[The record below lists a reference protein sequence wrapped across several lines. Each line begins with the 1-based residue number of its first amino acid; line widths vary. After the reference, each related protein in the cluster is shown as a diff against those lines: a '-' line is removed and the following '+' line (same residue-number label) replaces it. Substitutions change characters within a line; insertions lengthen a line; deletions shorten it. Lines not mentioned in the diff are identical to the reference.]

1 MIPTS
6 RAILTWAIGSAIGL
20 LLAVAPAAGDDWPGW
35 RGSRRDS
42 LCRETGLLKSWPAPG
57 PRLLWKVK
65 GLGEGLSGP
74 AIVGDR
80 LYTMGNIDGKEKVLA
95 LDLAQEGK
103 PVWSSAI
110 GDIRHTGGGYPG
122 PRATPT
128 IDGTRLYTMGVA
140 GDLVCMD
147 TQDGRILW
155 SHDSVKDF
163 GGKIHD
169 QGYSESPLVD
179 GPWVIC
185 TPGMKTSTMVALDKM
200 TGSLIWA
207 APVGDPAAHS
217 SAVKFTAGGVE
228 QYVTVTGKGVIS
240 VRAKDGKFL
249 WRNDHPAINCMTVV
263 TSGETVFVTNEHGGG
278 TISIVPTADG
288 FQAKELY
295 FTPAMKNYHG
305 GVVLVDGALYG
316 SSNNVLTCLDFKSG
330 EVRWSDRGPG
340 KCSVLYAEGCLYCRD
355 EGGTISLVEATPEGF
370 HLKGQFKQPERSR
383 RQAWPHLVIA
393 NRRLYVRDQ
402 DVLLCY
408 DVAEPER

>member
-1 MIPTS
+1 ML
-6 RAILTWAIGSAIGL
+6 AI
-20 LLAVAPAAGDDWPGW
+20 APASGDDWPGW
-35 RGSRRDS
+35 RGPRRDS
-42 LCRETGLLKSWPAPG
+42 LCKETGLLKSWPAEG
-57 PRLLWKVK
+57 PPLRWKAK

-74 AIVGDR
+74 AIVGNR
-80 LYTMGNIDGKEKVLA
+80 LYTMGNSDGKERVLA
-95 LDLAQEGK
+95 LDLSQDGK
-103 PVWSSAI
+103 QIWSSAI
-110 GDIRHTGGGYPG
+110 GDVRHAGGGYPG

-128 IDGTRLYTMGVA
+128 IDGTRLYALGIN

-155 SHDSVKDF
+155 SRDSVKDF

-179 GPWVIC
+179 GSWVIC
-185 TPGMKTSTMVALDKM
+185 TPGMKDATMVALDKM
-200 TGSLIWA
+200 TGNLVWA
-207 APVGDPAAHS
+207 ASVGDQAAHA

-228 QYVTVTGKGVIS
+228 QYVTITGKGVIA
-240 VRAKDGKFL
+240 VRARDGKFL

-278 TISIVPTADG
+278 TVSIVQTTDG

-295 FTPAMKNYHG
+295 FTKSMKNYHG
-305 GVVLVDGALYG
+305 GVVLVDGMLYG
-316 SSNNVLTCLDFKSG
+316 SSNNLLTCLEYRTG

-340 KCSVLYAEGCLYCRD
+340 KCSVLYADGCLYCRD
-355 EGGTISLVEATPEGF
+355 EGGTISLVEAAPNAF
-370 HLKGQFKQPERSR
+370 HLKGQFKQPDRSH

-393 NRRLYVRDQ
+393 DRRLYVRDQ

-408 DVAEPER
+408 DVAEPKR